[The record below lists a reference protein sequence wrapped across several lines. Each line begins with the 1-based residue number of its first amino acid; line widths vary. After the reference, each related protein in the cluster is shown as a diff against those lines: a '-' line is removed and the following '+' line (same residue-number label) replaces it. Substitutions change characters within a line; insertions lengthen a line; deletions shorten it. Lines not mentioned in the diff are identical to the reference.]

1 MKPPAHAAFT
11 LIELLVVICI
21 IAILIAL
28 IVPNA
33 AKAIESAQASKC
45 AGNLRN
51 IGAGLIAF
59 AGDHDGNFPIA
70 GADVK
75 HGSRD
80 GMTNEPGWTEQIEPY
95 LGTGRE
101 IYRCVSC
108 GRLHPENQ
116 IYSYFMGAR
125 AAFEAS
131 DGSFAALK
139 LTRIDKPSRYVLGG
153 DISIG
158 SPFTRDDAD
167 KDDYTQNPAFGGE
180 VEKLHRGMANILF
193 ADGSVR
199 PFKEYERDEMEI
211 SYTDPDE
218 TY

>member
-1 MKPPAHAAFT
+1 MKQPGRAAFT

-21 IAILIAL
+21 IAILITLVIPSVSKAL
-28 IVPNA
+28 EA
-33 AKAIESAQASKC
+33 GQASKC

-51 IGAGLIAF
+51 IGAGLMAF
-59 AGDHDGNFPIA
+59 AGDNDGNFPIA
-70 GADVK
+70 GAEVK

-80 GMTNEPGWTEQIEPY
+80 STTDKPGWTEQLEPY
-95 LGTGRE
+95 LGSSKE

-108 GRLHPENQ
+108 GKLHSVNQ

-131 DGSFAALK
+131 DGFAALK
-139 LTRIDKPSRYVLGG
+139 LTRIDKPSHYILGG
-153 DISIG
+153 DISIDN
-158 SPFTRDDAD
+158 FTRDDAD
-167 KDDYTQNPAFGGE
+167 KDDYTQDPVFGGE
-180 VEKLHRGMANILF
+180 VKKLHRGMANILF

-199 PFKEYERDEMEI
+199 PFKEYERDEMEV
-211 SYTDPDE
+211 SYTDPDA